1 MPAYNDMK
9 VWEVPT
15 PAVRTRPSPGRASPR
30 NDPRPRSSEQNRE
43 RNEKLGV
50 YARLVGVAI
59 LAVAMLYWPY
69 ARSCGL
75 GLASYMA
82 STMMIVVG
90 GIWVIACT
98 WIMRMPRTH
107 VLAMLVSLWGLGLLT
122 FQVLPR
128 IGYASIQAPWMC
140 S

>member
-1 MPAYNDMK
+1 MSAYNNVK

-15 PAVRTRPSPGRASPR
+15 PAVKAPPSHARPSSRTDS
-30 NDPRPRSSEQNRE
+30 RPRMSGQNRE

-59 LAVAMLYWPY
+59 LGAAMLYWPY
-69 ARSCGL
+69 GRSCGL

-82 STMMIVVG
+82 STMMVVVG

-98 WIMRMPRTH
+98 WIMRMPRAH

-128 IGYASIQAPWMC
+128 IGYASAQATWMC